1 MALKQLPGDFRD
13 LTPASETGL
22 KGLPHALPGHV
33 QQLQFFPQG
42 GDAVMFVDDPHSR
55 RLEPIGAG
63 VLMRVRNGDKPIYI
77 LSEPDLMNNQG
88 LSDPVTAQTALTII
102 RALRRGNGP
111 VRMDVTLNG
120 MTRAPS
126 LFKSMF
132 EPPFRGATIC
142 AFLAA
147 LLMALHALAR
157 FGAPLRQHRM
167 LARGKR
173 ALASNTAELV
183 RIMGREAAM
192 APRYV
197 QAMRNLALA
206 RLGARGGAEQ
216 DRLLSAMEAAG
227 NNEIRHGQLAADASQ
242 AKSSGDLL
250 AIAVRAY
257 AWKGRITGEHS

>member
-1 MALKQLPGDFRD
+1 
-13 LTPASETGL
+13 
-22 KGLPHALPGHV
+22 
-33 QQLQFFPQG
+33 
-42 GDAVMFVDDPHSR
+42 
-55 RLEPIGAG
+55 
-63 VLMRVRNGDKPIYI
+63 MRVRNGDKPIYI

-157 FGAPLRQHRM
+157 FGAPLRQNRM